1 MAELLVRDLGAG
13 TDYETIMAAMRSF
26 TAARTPETRDELW
39 LTEHQPVFTQGQ
51 AGKAEFVLDPGDIP
65 VVQSDRGGQV
75 TYHGPGQ
82 IVAYLLFD
90 LRRRGLTVRDLVR
103 GIQNAIIALLA
114 DYGISATCRA
124 EAPGVYVDGDKIA
137 ALGLRVRRGYSYHGL
152 SFNVDMDLAPYA
164 RIVPCG
170 LVGTGVTTLKTLHP
184 ASTVAEVTPAL
195 VAQLADVYG
204 FNATRW
210 LQGAPL

>member
-26 TAARTPETRDELW
+26 TTARTSETRDELW

-90 LRRRGLTVRDLVR
+90 LRRHGLTVRDLVR

-124 EAPGVYVDGDKIA
+124 EAPGVYVAGDKIA

-152 SFNVDMDLAPYA
+152 SFNVDMDLTPYA

-170 LVGTGVTTLKTLHP
+170 LVGTGVTTLKTLRP
-184 ASTVAEVTPAL
+184 TSTVAEITPAL
-195 VAQLADVYG
+195 VTQLAEVYG

>member
-26 TAARTPETRDELW
+26 TSARTPETRDELW

-90 LRRRGLTVRDLVR
+90 LRRQGLTVRDLVR
-103 GIQNAIIALLA
+103 GIQNAVIALLA

-124 EAPGVYVDGDKIA
+124 EAPGVYVAGDKIA

-170 LVGTGVTTLKTLHP
+170 LVGTGVTTLKTLRP
-184 ASTVAEVTPAL
+184 ASTVAEATPAL
-195 VAQLADVYG
+195 VAQLAEVYG

>member
-1 MAELLVRDLGAG
+1 MAELLVRDLGSG

-90 LRRRGLTVRDLVR
+90 LRRHGLTVRDLVR
-103 GIQNAIIALLA
+103 GIQDAIIALLA

-152 SFNVDMDLAPYA
+152 SFNVDMDLTPYA

-170 LVGTGVTTLKTLHP
+170 LVGTGVTMLKTLRP

-195 VAQLADVYG
+195 VAQLAEVYG